1 MVITFALAW
10 NQGRKGY
17 MRGNPGKDQGV
28 CGNPGVSRH
37 VCGNPGV
44 SRHAQGSPE
53 SAGEVRT
60 AQGVFRRCLIAV
72 FCLAILSGNGYT
84 TYHEIKKAPAQ
95 GRKFLKKWRPWP
107 FRCRIWTKRNF
118 GPRDAELS
126 GLFEYR
132 KGVDKIQDALRILKE
147 HGWNVFR

>member
-1 MVITFALAW
+1 
-10 NQGRKGY
+10 

-28 CGNPGVSRH
+28 CGNP
-37 VCGNPGV
+37 
-44 SRHAQGSPE
+44 
-53 SAGEVRT
+53 
-60 AQGVFRRCLIAV
+60 GVFRRCLIAV

-84 TYHEIKKAPAQ
+84 TYHEIKKAPH
-95 GRKFLKKWRPWP
+95 REE
-107 FRCRIWTKRNF
+107 NF
-118 GPRDAELS
+118 EKMAAMALQVPDMDQEELRARDAELS